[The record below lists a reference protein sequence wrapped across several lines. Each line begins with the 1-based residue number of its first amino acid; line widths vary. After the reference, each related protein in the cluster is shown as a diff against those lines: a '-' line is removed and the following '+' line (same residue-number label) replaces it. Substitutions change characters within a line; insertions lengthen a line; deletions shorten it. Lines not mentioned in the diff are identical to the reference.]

1 MESPTSVTGNINR
14 TIEKTTR
21 YVIIISAVVL
31 ALMITGFIF
40 ARIFGVLLPVFYVA
54 IIVLASLLIISTV
67 MLIYALLTALRTFA
81 TVTDEINP
89 LLMSLQHSVA
99 MISQSVEE
107 TTDVV
112 KDTTKSVSQTATT
125 ISSTTRMATQ
135 YVAGPSVRA
144 VGFLVGG
151 QQMLRIF
158 VGKGRARRRYEERRQ
173 QQLELIELNSN
184 SEGE

>member
-1 MESPTSVTGNINR
+1 MESPVSRTGSMNR
-14 TIEKTTR
+14 TIERTTR
-21 YVIIISAVVL
+21 YVIIISAAVL
-31 ALMITGFIF
+31 AIMIVGFIV
-40 ARIFGVLLPVFYVA
+40 ARIFNVLLPVFYVS

-67 MLIYALLTALRTFA
+67 LLIYALLTALRTFA
-81 TVTDEINP
+81 RVTDEINP

-99 MISQSVEE
+99 MISQSLEE

-112 KDTTKSVSQTATT
+112 KDTTKSASQTATT

-135 YVAGPSVRA
+135 YAVGPSVRA

-151 QQMLRIF
+151 QQMMRVFL
-158 VGKGRARRRYEERRQ
+158 GKGNARRRYEERRQ
-173 QQLELIELNSN
+173 QQLDLIELNST

>member
-1 MESPTSVTGNINR
+1 MESPTSVTRSMNR
-14 TIEKTTR
+14 TIERTTR
-21 YVIIISAVVL
+21 YVIFISAAVL

-40 ARIFGVLLPVFYVA
+40 ARIFGVLLPVFYIS

-67 MLIYALLTALRTFA
+67 LLIYALLTALRTFA

-89 LLMSLQHSVA
+89 LLMSLQHSVE
-99 MISQSVEE
+99 MITQSVEE

-112 KDTTKSVSQTATT
+112 KDTTKSASQTATT

-135 YVAGPSVRA
+135 YAVGPSVRA

-151 QQMLRIF
+151 QQMLRVF
-158 VGKGRARRRYEERRQ
+158 LGKGRARHRYEDRRQ
-173 QQLELIELNSN
+173 QQLELIESN
-184 SEGE
+184 SASKGE

>member
-1 MESPTSVTGNINR
+1 MESPESRTGSMNR
-14 TIEKTTR
+14 TIERTTR
-21 YVIIISAVVL
+21 YVIIISAAVL
-31 ALMITGFIF
+31 AIMIVGFIV
-40 ARIFGVLLPVFYVA
+40 ARIFNVLLPVFYVS

-67 MLIYALLTALRTFA
+67 LLIYALLTALRTFA

-99 MISQSVEE
+99 MISQSLEE

-112 KDTTKSVSQTATT
+112 KDTTKSASQTATT

-135 YVAGPSVRA
+135 YAVGPSVRA

-151 QQMLRIF
+151 QQMMRVFL
-158 VGKGRARRRYEERRQ
+158 GKGNARRRYEERRQ
-173 QQLELIELNSN
+173 QQSKLIELNSN
-184 SEGE
+184 SKGE